1 MAPAAKRPLRDA
13 KQISRIGLGEFARF
27 MPIQYAPELD
37 HSHTLKGFRTA
48 HPWPSKGPSITGQIV
63 RYLNRTYNVLSTP
76 GQQFL
81 AEVIVLVQHGDPP
94 VRRSLQNV
102 LRIEVGLRSQRGL
115 PADGPGEVR
124 GIGKAGRAGGNKEM
138 RDLVLVQIGADDDV
152 DRRPEGVEDE
162 GN

>member
-63 RYLNRTYNVLSTP
+63 RYLNRTYHVLST
-76 GQQFL
+76 GTRSRLSRVVRSDDTRLSQSRQQ
-81 AEVIVLVQHGDPP
+81 EETPWN
-94 VRRSLQNV
+94 RNV
-102 LRIEVGLRSQRGL
+102 LWVPPALAWIVSRPTVPGWISTRRTPDCATCCGFICRHRCWRI
-115 PADGPGEVR
+115 
-124 GIGKAGRAGGNKEM
+124 
-138 RDLVLVQIGADDDV
+138 
-152 DRRPEGVEDE
+152 
-162 GN
+162 